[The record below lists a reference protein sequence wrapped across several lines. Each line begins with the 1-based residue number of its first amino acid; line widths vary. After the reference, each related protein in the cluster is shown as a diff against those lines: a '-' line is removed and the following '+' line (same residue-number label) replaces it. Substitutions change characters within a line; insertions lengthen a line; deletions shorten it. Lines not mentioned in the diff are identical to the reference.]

1 MTKPITDRPL
11 KRAGQKPWE
20 YDESIALEVCLRI
33 SQGESLRAICED
45 KAMPSERTVY
55 RWLAATPVFRQAY
68 VRAREAQM
76 DHWSDEIVEIAD
88 DASND
93 YIERIG
99 KDGEVERVFDPE
111 AVQRSKLRID
121 TRKWLMSKLAA
132 RTYGDKVDVNLSGSV
147 EVSTLSDEELEARTR
162 ARLVALGVE
171 IAAPLLLPMPGTARA
186 SAPAMTAA
194 PEVDDVAKPPCGEST
209 PTGGEPAPITGE
221 CTPSPRSTRKKSAKT
236 Y

>member
-11 KRAGQKPWE
+11 KTAGQKPWV
-20 YDESIALEVCLRI
+20 YDEAIALEVCERL
-33 SQGESLRAICED
+33 SEGESLRSICED
-45 KAMPSERTVY
+45 PRLPSHQTIYKWAAVQPTFRT
-55 RWLAATPVFRQAY
+55 AY
-68 VRAREAQM
+68 ARAREAQM
-76 DHWSDEIVEIAD
+76 EGWADDIVEIAD

-132 RTYGDKVDVNLSGSV
+132 KRYGDKLAVDVTGSV
-147 EVSTLSDEELEARTR
+147 EVAALSDAELEARTR

-171 IAAPLLLPMPGTARA
+171 VTRPLLLTLPGQRA
-186 SAPAMTAA
+186 
-194 PEVDDVAKPPCGEST
+194 AKPVPE
-209 PTGGEPAPITGE
+209 PEPVEIEAEPARQGRAAAILGE
-221 CTPSPRSTRKKSAKT
+221 
-236 Y
+236 